1 MANGREW
8 SVQEIQY
15 LRKHYPA
22 GTPVPQIADHLNRT
36 VNAIKRKAQENGLVH
51 PGRSSRQLIRN
62 FEAIHGKSL
71 HEIALEYRDGCLS
84 RITLAHDIGIER
96 LALSKALGDELW
108 NSWPFM
114 TIGRIDANKE
124 RQKAA

>member
-8 SVQEIQY
+8 STQEIQY

-22 GTPVPQIADHLNRT
+22 GTPVSKIADHLNRT
-36 VNAIKRKAQENGLVH
+36 ANAVKRKAQENGLVH

-62 FEAIHGKSL
+62 FEAMHGKPL
-71 HEIALEYRDGCLS
+71 HEIALGYRDRHLS
-84 RITLAHDIGIER
+84 RSTLAHDIGIER
-96 LALSKALGDELW
+96 LALRKALGDELW

-114 TIGRIDANKE
+114 TIGRIDANKT